1 MVTLAS
7 PAPSNAIPRFIYN
20 EAFESRDVAR
30 TYSREIDDDLAETN
44 SSHLSDEATRD
55 LSRRMHYAA
64 YRASRARNG
73 AERKRWL
80 RRYLDLRDGIVVGN
94 RKLVYHAVRRR
105 TPNANRTDDAIGHC
119 HIVLIQ
125 AVAAFN
131 PWLGIRFSTYAY
143 TCLLRALARLER
155 LYSRDKLARA
165 ASLSEISEGDIGG
178 GFDPE
183 PASTKQIPVFEYLRD
198 DHPLLT
204 AREKAVLSRRFS
216 TGETS
221 KLTTL
226 ATVGRELGIS
236 TERVRQVQLSALGK
250 LRVVLR
256 NHVGDQ

>member
-1 MVTLAS
+1 MVTLA
-7 PAPSNAIPRFIYN
+7 APSPSIVLPRFIYD
-20 EAFESRDVAR
+20 ESFESRDVAG
-30 TYSREIDDDLAETN
+30 TYSREIADDSTETD
-44 SSHLSDEATRD
+44 SGHLSDQATRD

-64 YRASRARNG
+64 YRASKARNG
-73 AERKRWL
+73 TARKKWL
-80 RRYLDLRDGIVVGN
+80 RKYLDLRDSIVVGN

-105 TPNANRTDDAIGHC
+105 TPSANRTDDAIGHC

-155 LYSRDKLARA
+155 LNSRDKLARA

-178 GFDPE
+178 DFDPE
-183 PASTKQIPVFEYLRD
+183 PASAKQIPVFEYLRD

-204 AREKAVLSRRFS
+204 PREKAVLSRRFS
-216 TGETS
+216 TGDTS

-256 NHVGDQ
+256 NQVGDQ